1 VCFLGESI
9 MVTVPPHSS
18 VEKEWTTIVYTMQG
32 TVDVNY
38 ELPLLFTFFDE
49 MTYNFTEEFSQ
60 EVVMLPN
67 PGVPVLDYGDDA
79 PVVAGLEKAEETIG
93 GEVKEVYILNDE
105 DNKVIDISADLTLR
119 SGYFNYPVYSILLSP
134 SVNEAGEEGLIIE
147 DYTGTIM
154 SLRRGRTVPFSSSL
168 NLSNCKSDVLYS
180 IAIGYLFG
188 EQIVIIPGSMAYLRI
203 MQDNA
208 GVSGVVADADK
219 ITISYD
225 PSTQEAT
232 AISPSGIAS
241 IDVYDLQ
248 GKKLSSVNS
257 GSGSISLEGL
267 TGVVIIH
274 ALDNA
279 GNISIRKLHI

>member
-79 PVVAGLEKAEETIG
+79 PVIAGLEKAEETIG

-208 GVSGVVADADK
+208 GVSGVVADSDK
-219 ITISYD
+219 ITISYE
-225 PSTQEAT
+225 PSTKEAT

-257 GSGSISLEGL
+257 GNNTIRLEGL
-267 TGVVIIH
+267 NGVVIIRV
-274 ALDNA
+274 LDKD
-279 GNISIRKLHI
+279 GNISTRKLRL